1 MSQQPTPAEK
11 RRFMRTLHQ
20 RHPRFRAA
28 VALDA
33 RYTCSQR
40 GERSEFRSGFDTLW
54 QVIRL
59 IWVSDAFGAHVSY
72 RLRAS
77 LLRRRV
83 PVLPRMLHRYAMRSA
98 QVAIG
103 PGVLM
108 HPGVYIVH
116 GQIVIDGLVEV
127 GMGTVIAPWVTIGLR
142 GSIQGPV
149 IGNDVNIGTGAK
161 IVGPIEI
168 GRDTRIGA
176 NAVVTTDLPPRVTAV
191 GMPARVVREHGDR
204 NGEG

>member
-1 MSQQPTPAEK
+1 
-11 RRFMRTLHQ
+11 MRTLHA
-20 RHPRFRAA
+20 RHPRFRPS

-40 GERSEFRSGFDTLW
+40 GERSEFRSGFDTFC

-59 IWVSDAFGAHVSY
+59 MWVSDAFAAHVSY

-77 LLRRRV
+77 LMRRRV
-83 PVLPRMLHRYAMRSA
+83 PFLPRLLHRYAMRSA

-116 GQIVIDGLVEV
+116 GQIVIDGLVEI
-127 GMGTVIAPWVTIGLR
+127 GMGTVISPWVTIGLR
-142 GSIQGPV
+142 GSVQGPV

-161 IVGPIEI
+161 IIGQVEI
-168 GRDTRIGA
+168 GREAKIGA
-176 NAVVTTDLPPRVTAV
+176 NAVVTTDLPAGVTAV
-191 GMPARVVREHGDR
+191 GMPARAVSGADDGYAGR
-204 NGEG
+204 